1 METPTRPAPA
11 STAGDARREDDA
23 AARAPRAAA
32 GMLAVG
38 SAVLISGAVLL
49 GVEIAASR
57 VLSPFFGN
65 SLFVWG
71 SLIGVVLAGLALGYW
86 LGGTLA
92 DRFPHPLL
100 LVGVIAVGAA
110 AVLAVPL
117 VDQEV
122 LEWVV
127 GWDPGPRANPLVA
140 ATVLFLPASVVLATV
155 SPIAVRL
162 RARSLGSV
170 GRTAGHLFALSTA
183 GSIAGTIGTSFWLLP
198 ELGTGQLFAAGAT
211 ALFAA
216 ATIVAAV
223 ERLLVVVAAGALAVA
238 GAGAVAVEL
247 APDRTGTLSAAA
259 SRNWSPIYRARS
271 EAGAISS
278 IAESFDILYQKETR
292 YHRLFVAQDE
302 ETRYL
307 RFDASIQSAM
317 YRGQPYRTRLR
328 YADFFHLGL
337 AYNPDA
343 RDVLFIGLG
352 AGSAP
357 KRLWRDFPS
366 LRIQAVELD
375 PVVRDVA
382 YRYFGLPRDDRLQVD
397 VEDGRR
403 WLDRHDRRFDV
414 IMIDA
419 FFADSIPFHLYT
431 TEFLE
436 LVRNRLRPGGV
447 VVTNTIGAMA
457 GTGSEMLR
465 SLYRT
470 YRSQFPT
477 VLLHPVSL
485 PAEED
490 VTDFRNV
497 IFVATEQPA
506 PSENFLLSR
515 WSEIRERFRTVPD
528 LRKPIQD
535 RWASPLDLDGVPILT
550 DDYAPTDSLLLL
562 AQ

>member
-1 METPTRPAPA
+1 MR
-11 STAGDARREDDA
+11 S
-23 AARAPRAAA
+23 RAPHAAA
-32 GMLAVG
+32 GVAAVG
-38 SAVLISGAVLL
+38 VAVVVSGAVLL

-71 SLIGVVLAGLALGYW
+71 SLIGVVLAGLAAGYW
-86 LGGTLA
+86 LGG
-92 DRFPHPLL
+92 L
-100 LVGVIAVGAA
+100 LVDRYPRPHLLVSVMGVGAA

-117 VDQEV
+117 VDQPV

-140 ATVLFLPASVVLATV
+140 ATILFLPASIVLAGV

-162 RARSLGSV
+162 RAESVGSV
-170 GRTAGHLFALSTA
+170 GRTAGQLFALSTA
-183 GSIAGTIGTSFWLLP
+183 GSIAGTLGTAFWLLP
-198 ELGTGQLFAAGAT
+198 ELGTGQLFA
-211 ALFAA
+211 FAA
-216 ATIVAAV
+216 LALLVAAAIVSAV
-223 ERLLVVVAAGALAVA
+223 EWIPVTLVAALLAAV
-238 GAGAVAVEL
+238 GAGAAAVEL
-247 APDRTGTLSAAA
+247 APERTGTLSAAA

-278 IAESFDILYQKETR
+278 IAESFDIVFQKETR

-352 AGSAP
+352 AGSSP
-357 KRLWRDFPS
+357 KRLWRDFPA

-382 YRYFGLPRDDRLQVD
+382 YRYFGLPRDKRLEVD

-403 WLDRHDRRFDV
+403 WLVANDERWDV

-419 FFADSIPFHLYT
+419 FFADSIPFHMYT

-436 LVRNRLRPGGV
+436 LARTRLKPGGV
-447 VVTNTIGAMA
+447 IVTNTIGAMA

-477 VLLHPVSL
+477 VVLHPVSL
-485 PAEED
+485 PGEED
-490 VTDFRNV
+490 VTDYRNV
-497 IFVATEQPA
+497 IFVSSEQPA
-506 PSENFLLSR
+506 PAKNFLLSR
-515 WSEIRERFRTVPD
+515 WDGIRARFPTVPD
-528 LRKPIQD
+528 LRKPIRD
-535 RWASPLDLDGVPILT
+535 RWESPLNLDGVPILT

>member
-1 METPTRPAPA
+1 VA
-11 STAGDARREDDA
+11 
-23 AARAPRAAA
+23 
-32 GMLAVG
+32 AVG
-38 SAVLISGAVLL
+38 VAVVVSGAVLL

-71 SLIGVVLAGLALGYW
+71 SLIGVVLAGLAAGYW
-86 LGGTLA
+86 LGGSLV
-92 DRFPHPLL
+92 DRYPRPQL
-100 LVGVIAVGAA
+100 LVAVMGLGAA

-117 VDQEV
+117 FDEPV

-140 ATVLFLPASVVLATV
+140 ATILFLPASVIIAGV

-162 RARSLGSV
+162 RAESVGTV

-183 GSIAGTIGTSFWLLP
+183 GSIAGTLGTAFWLLP
-198 ELGTGQLFAAGAT
+198 TLGTGQLFAFGAL
-211 ALFAA
+211 ALLAA
-216 ATIVAAV
+216 AAVVSAV
-223 ERLLVVVAAGALAVA
+223 ERIPIALAAALLAAV
-238 GAGAVAVEL
+238 GAGAAAVEL

-259 SRNWSPIYRARS
+259 SRNWSPIYRARN
-271 EAGAISS
+271 EAGAIGS

-302 ETRYL
+302 DTRYL

-317 YRGQPYRTRLR
+317 YRDQPYRTRLR

-343 RDVLFIGLG
+343 RDALFIGLG
-352 AGSAP
+352 AGSSP
-357 KRLWRDFPS
+357 KRLWRDFPE

-382 YRYFGLPRDDRLQVD
+382 YRYFGLPRDDRLKVD
-397 VEDGRR
+397 VDDGRR
-403 WLDRHDRRFDV
+403 WLDRHDQRWDV

-436 LVRNRLRPGGV
+436 LARSRLKPGGV

-457 GTGSEMLR
+457 GVGSEMLR

-477 VLLHPVSL
+477 VLVHPVSL
-485 PAEED
+485 PGEED
-490 VTDFRNV
+490 ATDFRNV

-506 PSENFLLSR
+506 PRKDFLLSR
-515 WSEIRERFRTVPD
+515 WREIAERFATVPD
-528 LRKPIQD
+528 LRRPIRD
-535 RWASPLDLDGVPILT
+535 RWESPLRLDGVPILT